1 MKVTFDGSYGIPSS
15 VSHPAAARHRS
26 GRGGRGGAGAAAR
39 QWREGRGGGWLLHR
53 EPFFSRASLRRIRS
67 GDCRR
72 RRDLELIG
80 GSEPQPPDLAVMN
93 MIVMIF
99 VILFCAQMIVNVNFV
114 TGLNSDPPSQVK
126 VTCDGFY
133 LQSVKGYIYH

>member
-15 VSHPAAARHRS
+15 VSHPAAARHR
-26 GRGGRGGAGAAAR
+26 
-39 QWREGRGGGWLLHR
+39 
-53 EPFFSRASLRRIRS
+53 
-67 GDCRR
+67 R
-72 RRDLELIG
+72 RRDLELVG

-99 VILFCAQMIVNVNFV
+99 VILFCAQMIVNVKFV

-133 LQSVKGYIYH
+133 VQSVKGYIYH